1 MSSPSILNKQDV
13 LDWSQFKD
21 GSIENYISKPNKSKA
36 FNRLIFETKNFF
48 SIVGYGCFNL
58 GYVLLIT
65 KDFLYFIFSHRKK
78 YRRRI

>member
-1 MSSPSILNKQDV
+1 MYKEYNDDPSMLNKQDV

-48 SIVGYGCFNL
+48 L
-58 GYVLLIT
+58 
-65 KDFLYFIFSHRKK
+65 
-78 YRRRI
+78 